1 MADERPKFEDPAHLL
16 ATPDPEAQAA
26 VAARIRQAMD
36 TGRRHPAGYDGKP
49 VYIERDGRK
58 VLDLD
63 ATDPDAKKR
72 MEERRYRVTVPQ
84 VAELFGVTEPT
95 ARKRIRHPEEIEGLD
110 ADLLADE
117 LGVTIDWLR
126 YGGENGYGLW
136 EDADVVALLYG
147 RLDSEDKKLVCDL
160 IKRIIGPEV
169 IAEIQSA
176 RWEARMQRSL
186 ENHPETVAEFNAA
199 VRKTMESLAAG
210 WQSFAAG
217 WQGIGAQFDK
227 AAFTLNERYS
237 GIAHAAT
244 AILEKQAERIAPL
257 TDYANEVVAAHDVL
271 IERGMD
277 PAEVDEMPAD
287 EMLRLANRGGSVE
300 Q

>member
-1 MADERPKFEDPAHLL
+1 MADENPKFEDPAHLL

-26 VAARIRQAMD
+26 VAARIRQAMNA
-36 TGRRHPAGYDGKP
+36 GRRRPAGHDGRP

-58 VLDLD
+58 ILDLD
-63 ATDPDAKKR
+63 AIDPDAKKR
-72 MEERRYRVTVPQ
+72 MEERRYRITVPQ
-84 VAELFGVTEPT
+84 VAELLGVSEPT
-95 ARKRIRHPEEIEGLD
+95 ARRRIAHPEEIEGLD
-110 ADLLADE
+110 ADLLADK
-117 LGVTIDWLR
+117 LGVSIDWLR

-147 RLDSEDKKLVCDL
+147 RLNSEDKKLVCDL

-186 ENHPETVAEFNAA
+186 QNHPETLAE
-199 VRKTMESLAAG
+199 VKETMQRALGLIAETWKDPLG
-210 WQSFAAG
+210 DIRG
-217 WQGIGAQFDK
+217 LFDK
-227 AAFTLNERYS
+227 ATAAFNDRYRET
-237 GIAHAAT
+237 ARAAT

-257 TDYANEVVAAHDVL
+257 TEYANEVVAAHDVL